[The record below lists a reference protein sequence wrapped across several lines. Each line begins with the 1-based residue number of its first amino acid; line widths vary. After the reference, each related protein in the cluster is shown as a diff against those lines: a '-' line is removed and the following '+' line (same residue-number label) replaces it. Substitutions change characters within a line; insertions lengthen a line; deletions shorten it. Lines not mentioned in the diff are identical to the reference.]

1 MCKDWCV
8 NVRKIYWHV
17 TVTCQQYEKCLLTCD
32 RYMAAPYPTASGYWH
47 AGLPRYIA
55 CISNNNNVFVLH
67 TLLLVLTSAMASQE
81 EVLSCIFV
89 GKVFENYKEVEDL
102 IVNLREV
109 CYYGVKYKERRTTAR
124 ACLTTKAFMSYNNSL
139 KKISFIGV
147 KWSPLYGNVREC
159 ERMAREKNWNFV
171 FKY

>member
-1 MCKDWCV
+1 MWSSQLKNSNKKNNSIRLIDKLCSRKQ
-8 NVRKIYWHV
+8 RKIYWHV

-109 CYYGVKYKERRTTAR
+109 CYYGVKYKERRTSVSHNKNVSVTVLILTAWI
-124 ACLTTKAFMSYNNSL
+124 A
-139 KKISFIGV
+139 I
-147 KWSPLYGNVREC
+147 
-159 ERMAREKNWNFV
+159 NFCCV
-171 FKY
+171 AESS